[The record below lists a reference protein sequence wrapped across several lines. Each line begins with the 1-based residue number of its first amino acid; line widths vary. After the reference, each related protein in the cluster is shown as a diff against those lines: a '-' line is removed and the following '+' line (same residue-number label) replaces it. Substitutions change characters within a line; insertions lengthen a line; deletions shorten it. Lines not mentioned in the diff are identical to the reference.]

1 MVHQLNALPFE
12 ILKEIFKYLN
22 KPECNPGIKPGAST
36 REDLK
41 NCLLVSRSW
50 HTAAHEFFAH
60 QISIT
65 VADFAFN
72 DLLTDIKYFAHKVK
86 SITLD
91 KPCSS
96 ASHFYDDG
104 GGGGGDTQKWSQFLE
119 ILLACK
125 NLVSVKFLPSN
136 VYGYLDSI
144 LHAFKKLPSSI
155 QSFVIVDLDRSN
167 YLTRQLHLKLNMA
180 YHKRITNLT
189 MASSLDISNFRL
201 FENLVQ
207 FIGYFPC
214 LASFTLIV
222 HTWDPDEA
230 VIDLNQL
237 FLAAPNLQE
246 LKLGHLQAIHCDS
259 LGKNQ
264 ILDIPEQFTSLDIK
278 TEVMDLNA
286 LKYIATRFGNMHQ
299 LFLDIGSLWADVSL
313 SDNDTLQLFHDL
325 ETITARIK
333 LLDISY
339 INNGVRYHLGNG
351 KEQQLADPNEATYIK
366 FEAFDYGQQA
376 YQRYASSSD

>member
-1 MVHQLNALPFE
+1 MVHQFNNTALPFE

-22 KPECNPGIKPGAST
+22 KPELNPGIKTGSSST

-65 VADFAFN
+65 VTDFALN
-72 DLLTDIKYFAHKVK
+72 DLLTDIKYFALKVK

-91 KPCSS
+91 KPCS
-96 ASHFYDDG
+96 HFYDG
-104 GGGGGDTQKWSQFLE
+104 GNTQKWSQFLE
-119 ILLACK
+119 ILLASK

-136 VYGYLDSI
+136 VYGYLDTI
-144 LHAFKKLPSSI
+144 LHSFKRLPTSI
-155 QSFVIVDLDRSN
+155 QSFEILELDRSN

-180 YHKRITNLT
+180 YHKTITTLA
-189 MASSLDISNFRL
+189 MASSLDISNFGL

-214 LASFTLIV
+214 LTSFTLIV
-222 HTWDPDEA
+222 HTWDPDDA

-237 FLAAPNLQE
+237 FLVAPHLQE
-246 LKLGHLQAIHCDS
+246 LKLGHLQAIHCNS
-259 LGKNQ
+259 SGKNQ
-264 ILDIPEQFTSLDIK
+264 NLVDNASDPFTSLDIK

-286 LKYIATRFGNMHQ
+286 LKYIVTRFGNIHQ
-299 LFLDIGSLWADVSL
+299 LFLDIGILLTDVSL

-325 ETITARIK
+325 ESITAGIK

-339 INNGVRYHLGNG
+339 RNNGARYHLGNG
-351 KEQQLADPNEATYIK
+351 KEQLAEPNEATYVK
-366 FEAFDYGQQA
+366 FEGFGYGQQA
-376 YQRYASSSD
+376 YQRYASSSG